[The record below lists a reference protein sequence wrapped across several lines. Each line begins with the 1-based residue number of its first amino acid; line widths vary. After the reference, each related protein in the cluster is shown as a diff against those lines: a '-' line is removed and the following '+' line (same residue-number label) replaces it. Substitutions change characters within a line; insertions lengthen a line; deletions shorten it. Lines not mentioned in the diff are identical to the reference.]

1 MHRLEIDRDELV
13 TRLAGHRLIGKAP
26 RSELEWLADHG
37 ELRRYSAAVDTVI
50 GQGERVDEFYVLLK
64 GRFAFFVDRGAGERK
79 VTEWRTG
86 DLMGVLPYSRLTHSP
101 GKSVTEETADVLAIN
116 RQHLE
121 ELKQQCPFV
130 TTVSVHVMLDRA
142 RIFNSSDLQDEK
154 MVSLGRLSAG
164 LAHELNNPA
173 SAAARSASL
182 LTEAVVDADVAA
194 RRLGALKLSDAEIA
208 AIDAVRDACL
218 ATNSPVSLS
227 PLERADREDEIA
239 GWLAAHKTN
248 VGCAVALAETPVTT
262 QILDTL
268 AASVSS
274 TALDTALCWIAAG
287 CTVRA
292 LSREVETSAAR
303 IHNLVGAVKRFT
315 HMDQPLVQE
324 PIELEQGLRDT
335 VTMLGS
341 KARAKGASIA
351 VDIAPD
357 IPRARVS
364 PEINQ
369 VWTNLLD
376 NALDAIPDAGR
387 VSVTARNEAGW
398 VVVRVADNG
407 PGIPAELATRIFDPF
422 FTTKPVGQG
431 TGLGLDIARRILR
444 QWSGE
449 IDFTSQPGKTEFA
462 VRLPAEGN

>member
-1 MHRLEIDRDELV
+1 VHRLEIDRDELIA
-13 TRLAGHRLIGKAP
+13 RLAEHRLIGKAP
-26 RSELEWLADHG
+26 RAELEWLAAHG
-37 ELRRYSAAVDTVI
+37 ELRRYDAGSDAIIA
-50 GQGERVDEFYVLLK
+50 QGERVDDFYVLLK

-101 GKSVTEETADVLAIN
+101 GKSITEEDADVLAIN
-116 RQHLE
+116 REHIE
-121 ELKQQCPFV
+121 ELKRECPFL

-142 RIFNSSDLQDEK
+142 RIFNASDLQDEK
-154 MVSLGRLSAG
+154 MISLGRLSAG

-182 LTEAVVDADVAA
+182 LTEAVVDADAAA
-194 RRLGALKLSDAEIA
+194 RRLGALKLNDDEVA

-218 ATNSPVSLS
+218 ATNAPVSMS
-227 PLERADREDEIA
+227 PLERADREDEISD
-239 GWLAAHKTN
+239 WLAAHKAN
-248 VGCAVALAETPVTT
+248 VVCAVALAETPVTT
-262 QILDTL
+262 KILDTL
-268 AASVSS
+268 ATSISDA
-274 TALDTALCWIAAG
+274 ALDTALCWIAAG

-303 IHNLVGAVKRFT
+303 IHTLVGAVKRFT

-324 PIELEQGLRDT
+324 AIALEQGLRDT
-335 VTMLGS
+335 VTVLGS
-341 KARAKGASIA
+341 KARAKGAS
-351 VDIAPD
+351 VTLDFAPG

-376 NALDAIPDAGR
+376 NALDAIPEAGR
-387 VSVTARNEAGW
+387 VSVTARAESGW

-407 PGIPAELATRIFDPF
+407 PGISSDVAARVFDPF
-422 FTTKPVGQG
+422 FTTKPVGHG